1 METDPAARSSTG
13 LRLLTFSQE
22 RAPERSVGLTT
33 AETFEA
39 SPLAGDQALAVVSM
53 EAVSMAAVAD
63 AIDELIEKSKN
74 GEEHHAVQG
83 FVFCST

>member
-1 METDPAARSSTG
+1 MEADPAARRSAG

-22 RAPERSVGLTT
+22 RARERSVGLTT

-39 SPLAGDQALAVVSM
+39 SPRAGDQALAVVP
-53 EAVSMAAVAD
+53 MAAVAD

-74 GEEHHAVQG
+74 GEEHNAVLG